1 MAESEIDDWYP
12 LCVVDALADGAL
24 ERFMVNDIAL
34 VGVRIGNEYRAFPPF
49 CPHMSEPL
57 HESGICAGG
66 VLTCS
71 KHLWQWNLLTG
82 EQQGPAEKALLMYET
97 SVRQAKVWVRVEK
110 ELVYDY
116 QEEDEE
122 DDFEW

>member
-12 LCVVDALADGAL
+12 LCAVDALADGAL
-24 ERFMVNDIAL
+24 ERFKANEIAL
-34 VGVRIGNEYRAFPPF
+34 VAARVGNEYRAFPPF

-57 HESGICAGG
+57 HESGICVGG

-82 EQQGPAEKALLMYET
+82 AQQGPAEKPLLMYDT
-97 SVRQAKVWVRVEK
+97 AVREGQVWVRIEK
-110 ELVYDY
+110 ELAYEY
-116 QEEDEE
+116 QVEDEE

>member
-12 LCVVDALADGAL
+12 LCPVDALADGAVD
-24 ERFMVNDIAL
+24 RCKANVIAL
-34 VGVRIGNEYRAFPPF
+34 VAVRVGIEYRAFPPF

-71 KHLWQWNLLTG
+71 KHLRQWNLLTG
-82 EQQGPAEKALLMYET
+82 AQQGPAEKPLLMYEST
-97 SVRQAKVWVRVEK
+97 VREGQVWARIEN
-110 ELVYDY
+110 E
-116 QEEDEE
+116 
-122 DDFEW
+122 